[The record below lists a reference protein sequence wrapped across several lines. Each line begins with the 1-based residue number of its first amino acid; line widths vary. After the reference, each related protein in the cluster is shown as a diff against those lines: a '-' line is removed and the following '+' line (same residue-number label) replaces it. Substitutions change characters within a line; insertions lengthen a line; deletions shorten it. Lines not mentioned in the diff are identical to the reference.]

1 MQESRVCRFFC
12 YSLGVHFVESVV
24 RWIEKCTPIRW
35 GKEWNMKIN
44 EQCLS
49 CLVNQA
55 VKTANLVNAEN
66 RGVIEKSLV
75 CMKNRVK

>member
-1 MQESRVCRFFC
+1 
-12 YSLGVHFVESVV
+12 
-24 RWIEKCTPIRW
+24 
-35 GKEWNMKIN
+35 MKIN

-66 RGVIEKSLV
+66 MGVKEKSLV